1 MDKKLKDLIDNIGKS
16 SPYNSSATEMRIR
29 QEAINRAQEDM
40 MRDLQRQAYEAQIRQ
55 QQQAMANQS
64 YQNIGSNLGN
74 YSSSFGGGAGGN
86 GYSPIGQA
94 GFSNGTN
101 KTMDPLE
108 EELKDKGKKLK
119 IQDLDVV
126 EATDVIEKVLKTS
139 IVPFLWG
146 PPGIGKSTIVRD
158 IAKKHDW
165 ELIDLRLSLLNPVDL
180 RGLPV
185 VDKENKQADWYPP
198 AFLPKYDSKKTGI
211 LFLDEINL
219 APLSVQAAA
228 YQLILDKKVGEYRF
242 PPHWRIIAAGNRE
255 TDKANVYKL
264 SAPLANRF
272 VHFNL
277 TFNLNSWRD
286 WAERTNIR
294 PEVIDFLILRPALLM
309 QMPNDSQK
317 AFPTPRS
324 WHFTSELLEAFGF
337 EAEGGIT
344 DHLHHM
350 IIGTIGEGVG
360 KEFIAFLKDYEMKG
374 VSKMVDDFIK
384 TGNYKMPKQ
393 LSVRQAF
400 IMAIFSSYIGDKLDP
415 LMYKKFVEKLSGEE
429 KKTLEEFEAQNGD
442 KIRAKRSKNVAQ
454 PKMELP
460 MATLTRDISET
471 ADQIFVSNTSIFTT
485 KRAILFDNAGNI
497 EEVSFGKGDFN
508 SIKPV
513 VRGEGYSIAREWT
526 KGSYIQ
532 SI

>member
-1 MDKKLKDLIDNIGKS
+1 
-16 SPYNSSATEMRIR
+16 
-29 QEAINRAQEDM
+29 
-40 MRDLQRQAYEAQIRQ
+40 
-55 QQQAMANQS
+55 
-64 YQNIGSNLGN
+64 
-74 YSSSFGGGAGGN
+74 
-86 GYSPIGQA
+86 
-94 GFSNGTN
+94 
-101 KTMDPLE
+101 MDPIE
-108 EELKDKGKKLK
+108 EELQTKSKKLK

-126 EATDVIEKVLKTS
+126 EATSVIERVLKTT

-158 IAKKHDW
+158 IAKKNNW

-185 VDKENKQADWYPP
+185 IDKEKKQADWYPP

-228 YQLILDKKVGEYRF
+228 YQLILDKKVGEYKF

-286 WAERTNIR
+286 WAERSNVR
-294 PEVIDFLILRPALLM
+294 PEIIDFLILRPALLM
-309 QMPNDSQK
+309 QMPTDSQK

-324 WHFTSELLEAFGF
+324 WAFTSDLLEAFGF
-337 EAEGGIT
+337 DSEGGVT
-344 DHLHHM
+344 DHLHHV
-350 IIGTIGEGVG
+350 ILGTIGDGVG
-360 KEFIAFLKDYEMKG
+360 KEFIAYLKDYKMQG
-374 VSKMVDDFIK
+374 VSKMVDEFIA
-384 TGNYKMPKQ
+384 TGKYTMPKNT
-393 LSVRQAF
+393 SVRHAF
-400 IMAIFSSYIGDKLDP
+400 IMAIFNAYISDKLDP
-415 LMYKKFVEKLSGEE
+415 MLYKKFCEKLTGEE
-429 KKTLEEFEAQNGD
+429 VKTLEEFEAKNGD
-442 KIRAKRSKNVAQ
+442 KIRAKRKTVGMQ
-454 PKMELP
+454 PQMDKP
-460 MATLTRDISET
+460 MATLTRNISST
-471 ADQIFVSNTSIFTT
+471 DDQIFVSNTSIFTT
-485 KRAILFDNAGNI
+485 KRAIIFDNAGNI

-513 VRGEGYSIAREWT
+513 SRGEGYSIARDWD
-526 KGSYIQ
+526 KGSFIQ